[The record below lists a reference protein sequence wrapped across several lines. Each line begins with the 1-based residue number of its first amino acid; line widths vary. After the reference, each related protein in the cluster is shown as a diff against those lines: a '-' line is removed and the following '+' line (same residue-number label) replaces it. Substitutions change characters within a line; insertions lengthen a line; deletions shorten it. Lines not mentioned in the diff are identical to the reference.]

1 MTSKKNSIHTNLYP
15 KIIFFSLLIIFSS
28 TFISCD
34 SNNGLNQVLPSVPLT
49 NVVVNMDYPDYFD
62 LQIDGQAVL
71 IKEYAGNKVGY
82 KGHGI
87 IIIRTFD
94 NVYKAWDATSTY
106 DYNATLSIKG
116 AFATCPESGI
126 KYELYNGTPHKKS
139 TDTSDEFQGTS
150 SLQEYYCRKI
160 SGNKLRITDK
170 RY

>member
-1 MTSKKNSIHTNLYP
+1 MTSKKNSIHTNSYS

-49 NVVVNMDYPDYFD
+49 DVRISLDDPKYFD
-62 LQIDGQAVL
+62 LQIDGQAVFVN
-71 IKEYAGNKVGY
+71 EHAGRKVGY
-82 KGHGI
+82 REHGI
-87 IIIRTFD
+87 IVIRTFE

-106 DYNATLSIKG
+106 DFNATLSIKG
-116 AFATCPESGI
+116 AFAICPESGI
-126 KYELYNGTPHKKS
+126 EYELYYGTPHK
-139 TDTSDEFQGTS
+139 TSSDDSENLKGTS

-170 RY
+170 QY